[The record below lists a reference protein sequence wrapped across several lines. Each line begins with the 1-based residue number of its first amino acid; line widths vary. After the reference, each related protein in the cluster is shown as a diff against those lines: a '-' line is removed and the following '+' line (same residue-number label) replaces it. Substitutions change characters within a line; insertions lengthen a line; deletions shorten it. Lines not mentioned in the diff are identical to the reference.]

1 MPGAFALR
9 APEPGDADAVAALL
23 RARERRDLGTE
34 ETTADDVHEEWEHLR
49 SGGTLDAWVVDGDDD
64 GGLAGYALADGPDLV
79 VAVHPG
85 AVGRGLGG
93 ALRTAAEERARA
105 RGTRV
110 VRQFIPVTNTE
121 ARIHLL
127 DVGWW
132 PVHHYFRMHIDL
144 KDARPR
150 PDVLAR
156 AFDPDRDAEEVWH
169 LIEGAYAEVEG
180 HLPQSLESWRATA
193 LEQPG
198 WDPAF
203 WLLQHDARGIV
214 GVALGERG
222 GKSESRTGIITTVA
236 VAERA
241 RGRGHG
247 RRLVELLLSEFRGA
261 RLRRAETAAHGPTA
275 AAARVFEAAGM
286 EVARETQRWE
296 KVLGV

>member
-1 MPGAFALR
+1 MPGAPALR
-9 APEPGDADAVAALL
+9 APDAGDADAVAALL
-23 RARERRDLGTE
+23 RARERVDLGAE
-34 ETTADDVHEEWEHLR
+34 ETTAEEVREEWELL
-49 SGGTLDAWVVDGDDD
+49 GEEGALDAWVADGTE
-64 GGLAGYALADGPDLV
+64 GLAGYAVAAGPDLV
-79 VAVHPG
+79 VAVHPD

-93 ALRTAAEERARA
+93 MLRSEAERRARA

-110 VRQFIPVTNTE
+110 VRQFIPATNTE

-127 DVGWW
+127 EAGWW
-132 PVHHYFRMHIDL
+132 PVHHYFRMRIDL
-144 KDARPR
+144 KHAPPR

-156 AFDPDRDAEEVWH
+156 TFDPDRDAEAVWH
-169 LIEGAYAEVEG
+169 LIEGAYADVEG

-193 LEQPG
+193 LEKPG

-214 GVALGERG
+214 GAVLGERG
-222 GKSESRTGIITTVA
+222 GKGEARTGIITAVA
-236 VAERA
+236 VADRA

-247 RRLVELLLSEFRGA
+247 RRLVELLLTEFRGA
-261 RLRRAETAAHGPTA
+261 RLRHAVTAAHGPTV

-286 EVARETQRWE
+286 QVARETERWE